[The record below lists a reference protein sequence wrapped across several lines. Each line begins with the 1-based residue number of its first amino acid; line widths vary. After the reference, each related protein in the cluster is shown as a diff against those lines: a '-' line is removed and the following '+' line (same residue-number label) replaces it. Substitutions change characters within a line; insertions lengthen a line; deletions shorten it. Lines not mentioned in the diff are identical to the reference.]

1 MTMTALLLLESHNS
15 GGRKSE
21 GACGKV
27 LLVTSMSSPPPKSV
41 LPPRVRAL
49 LNQDAE
55 LARAV
60 GEVDRSLV
68 ELAMM
73 RTLGERLRAGVA
85 MARLGARFR
94 R

>member
-1 MTMTALLLLESHNS
+1 M
-15 GGRKSE
+15 
-21 GACGKV
+21 
-27 LLVTSMSSPPPKSV
+27 V
-41 LPPRVRAL
+41 LPPRVLDL
-49 LNQDAE
+49 LAQDAE
-55 LARAV
+55 LAVAV

-85 MARLGARFR
+85 MARLAARFR